1 MSIEADVSAL
11 QQKNSD
17 VHFEAVQTVSFYVC
31 VISELCIL
39 SQHAHVIVHFYM
51 STLAKESAASRGQIY
66 SIY

>member
-1 MSIEADVSAL
+1 MHYSKRIVMCTL
-11 QQKNSD
+11 KLYKQ
-17 VHFEAVQTVSFYVC
+17 FVSFYVC